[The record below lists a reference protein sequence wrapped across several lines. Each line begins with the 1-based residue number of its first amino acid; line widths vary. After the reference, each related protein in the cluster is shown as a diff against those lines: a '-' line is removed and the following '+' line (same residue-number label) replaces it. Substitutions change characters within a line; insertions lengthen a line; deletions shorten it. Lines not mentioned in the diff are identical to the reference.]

1 MNVYR
6 NILHGSPEASDETR
20 QYFQDYIHLLLD
32 DTTLPADDILLEAKR
47 MIDVF
52 GKDEFTLNILANL
65 YLKQLGEVNDEEVMI
80 YEELLALNPESSL
93 ALLGLGK
100 VKLFQKDFT
109 QAETLLKNGTS
120 TLSSVIKFM

>member
-6 NILHGSPEASDETR
+6 NILHGNPETSDETR

-32 DTTLPADDILLEAKR
+32 DTTFPAEDILLEAKR
-47 MIDVF
+47 MIAVF

-109 QAETLLKNGTS
+109 QAESLLENGTS
-120 TLSSVIKFM
+120 TLGFVMKFL